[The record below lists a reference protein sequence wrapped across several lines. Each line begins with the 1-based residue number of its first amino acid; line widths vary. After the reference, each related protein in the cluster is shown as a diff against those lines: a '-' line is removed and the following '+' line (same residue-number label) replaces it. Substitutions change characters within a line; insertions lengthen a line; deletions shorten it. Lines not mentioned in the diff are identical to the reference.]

1 MRSLLCSAI
10 NLHKTQQ
17 KALKATKHDKE
28 RGIKNAQNRAMML
41 LYALYILGEMQH
53 ERRTDLSRHLQI
65 ELEGFI
71 GFIWC
76 TEDLLLN

>member
-1 MRSLLCSAI
+1 
-10 NLHKTQQ
+10 
-17 KALKATKHDKE
+17 
-28 RGIKNAQNRAMML
+28 ML